1 MEYKQISKYVR
12 SGPPATEKFDMEKP
26 PVKQTF
32 WVKLGLAMLA
42 YAGKFLYRGKL
53 KKVRMEGVKPPYVLF
68 CNHNCPLDY
77 FIMVAATAFQ
87 GGVYAAAPN
96 VFLNIESLVRKL
108 GCMPTRKFTTDI
120 SLIRSTKRIVEQGNM
135 LCIFVEARHCLC
147 GKTEVIPDS
156 VGQMAKRWGVP
167 IVTLKMSGHH
177 IANPFW
183 NVGSHRFA
191 IPVEATM
198 TQIFTPEEVKSAS
211 VDEINNKIRSHLYND
226 DFRWQSENRKKLKYK
241 KRAEGLH
248 KVLYQC
254 PACGKEHNMGSEGAK
269 VFCKACGKSWT
280 LNYYGELEADSGE
293 TEFKFPTDWYDW
305 EREQVKKEIEEG
317 RYYFESDAVVDDLP
331 NKDGFLRIGKGK
343 LIHDINGF
351 NLKGV
356 RDYDGEPFEMI
367 IPAAGQYACHVEFN
381 HKYGGY
387 RDCVSLNTLDD
398 TWFVYPDAP
407 DFSGTKMS
415 LAVEEIFNKLKAEKE
430 AKLAERRAAMSK

>member
-1 MEYKQISKYVR
+1 MKYEKISKYVR
-12 SGPPATEKFDMEKP
+12 SGPPATEKLDMEKP
-26 PVKQTF
+26 PLKQT
-32 WVKLGLAMLA
+32 WYVKLILALIA
-42 YAGKFLYRGKL
+42 FTGKFLYRGKI

-68 CNHNCPLDY
+68 CNHNSPLDY
-77 FIMVAATAFQ
+77 FIMYAATAFQ
-87 GGVYAAAPN
+87 TGVYAAAPN
-96 VFLNIESLVRKL
+96 VFLFIEKLIRKL

-135 LCIFVEARHCLC
+135 MCIFVEARHCLC

-167 IVTLKMSGHH
+167 IVTLKMCGHH

-183 NVGSHRFA
+183 NVASHRFEV
-191 IPVEATM
+191 PVEATM
-198 TQIFTPEEVKSAS
+198 TQIFTPEEIKEATVE
-211 VDEINNKIRSHLYND
+211 EINEKLRAHLAHD
-226 DFRWQSENRKKLKYK
+226 DFRWQSENRKKLKNK

-254 PACGKEHNMGSEGAK
+254 PACGVEHQMDSEGAQ
-269 VFCKACGKSWT
+269 VFCKACGKRWT

-305 EREQVKKEIEEG
+305 EREQVRAEIESG
-317 RYYFESDAVVDDLP
+317 NYYFESDVIVDDLP
-331 NKDGFLRIGKGK
+331 NSKGFVRIGKGR
-343 LIHDINGF
+343 LVHDMNGF
-351 NLKGV
+351 SLHGV
-356 RDYDGEPFEMI
+356 RDYDGEAFEMV

-381 HKYGGY
+381 HKFGNY

-398 TWFVYPDAP
+398 TWFVYPDAE

-415 LAVEEIFNKLKAEKE
+415 LAVEEIFKKITAEK
-430 AKLAERRAAMSK
+430 KAAMLARRGK

>member
-1 MEYKQISKYVR
+1 MEYKKISKYVR

-26 PVKQTF
+26 PVKQTW
-32 WVKLGLAMLA
+32 WVKLGLAILA
-42 YAGKFLYRGKL
+42 YAGKILYRGKL

-68 CNHNCPLDY
+68 CNHNSPLDY

-96 VFLNIESLVRKL
+96 VFMSIEKLVRRL

-135 LCIFVEARHCLC
+135 MCIFVEARHSLC

-167 IVTLKMSGHH
+167 IVTLKMCGHH

-183 NVGSHRFA
+183 NAGSHRFEV
-191 IPVEATM
+191 PVEATM
-198 TQIFTPEEVKSAS
+198 TQIFTPEEIKEAT
-211 VDEINNKIRSHLYND
+211 VDEINAKLRAHLDHD
-226 DFRWQSENRKKLKYK
+226 DFRWQSENCKKLKNK

-254 PACGKEHNMGSEGAK
+254 PACGKEHHMDSEGAK

-280 LNYYGELEADSGE
+280 LNYYGELEADNGE
-293 TEFKFPTDWYDW
+293 TEFKFPTDWYVW
-305 EREQVKKEIEEG
+305 EREQVKKEIENG
-317 RYYFESDAVVDDLP
+317 DYYFESDVIVDDLP
-331 NKDGFLRIGKGK
+331 NSEGFLRLGKGK
-343 LIHDINGF
+343 LIHDMNGF
-351 NLKGV
+351 NLQGV
-356 RDYDGEPFEMI
+356 RDYDGEPFEMV
-367 IPAAGQYACHVEFN
+367 IPAAGQYACHIEFN

-398 TWFVYPDAP
+398 TWFIYPDAE

-415 LAVEEIFNKLKAEKE
+415 LAVEEIFNKLSAEK
-430 AKLAERRAAMSK
+430 KAAMAARRKAK